1 MEPIQENELKE
12 DLLAA
17 AHPEPEP
24 EETQP
29 KRNTKQ
35 ALIDKIIEVSQKE
48 GIPLEHSNTSLK
60 RMNKQKL
67 SNLLAEI
74 IETGIRKK
82 MARQVGCDQDADNR
96 TIALGALRMLH
107 DVCAMG
113 CEKVG
118 NGFLEP
124 RGYEI
129 SGFTDA
135 LKEPTVSTC
144 IDGCLREIADENQ
157 ELLEYVQSPY
167 TRLMIAWGGAIAFS
181 CKKKQTIPEHATNLG
196 PGPTGRKNPIRRRV
210 RGGPPPGEVN
220 SLPPLAPK
228 AVKTV

>member
-1 MEPIQENELKE
+1 MEPVEDQSNLKD

-17 AHPEPEP
+17 AHPVEV
-24 EETQP
+24 EEEGPP

-74 IETGIRKK
+74 IETGVRQK
-82 MARQVGCDQDADNR
+82 MARQVGCDKDADNR

-107 DVCAMG
+107 DVCAVG

-129 SGFTDA
+129 SGFSEA
-135 LKEPTVSTC
+135 LKEPTVSSC
-144 IDGCLREIADENQ
+144 IDGCLREIAEENQ

-181 CKKKQTIPEHATNLG
+181 CKKTKIEHATHLG
-196 PGPTGRKNPIRRRV
+196 RGTTGRQNPVRRRV
-210 RGGPPPGEVN
+210 RRGSPPREVN
-220 SLPPLAPK
+220 TLPPLAPK

>member
-1 MEPIQENELKE
+1 MEPIEDVSELRD

-17 AHPEPEP
+17 AHPV
-24 EETQP
+24 ETPDEDGPP

-35 ALIDKIIEVSQKE
+35 ALIEKIIEVSQKE

-67 SNLLAEI
+67 SNLLAEV
-74 IETGIRKK
+74 IETGVRRK
-82 MARQVGCDQDADNR
+82 MARQVGCEQDADNR

-107 DVCAMG
+107 DVVAVG
-113 CEKVG
+113 CEKAG
-118 NGFLEP
+118 NSFLEP

-129 SGFTDA
+129 VGFSEA
-135 LKEPTVSTC
+135 LKEPAVSSC
-144 IDGCLREIADENQ
+144 IDGCLREIAEENQ

-181 CKKKQTIPEHATNLG
+181 CKKKQRITQHATNLG
-196 PGPTGRKNPIRRRV
+196 TQKSRTSPRAWGAAARANQLFATTCSSDSQNGLI
-210 RGGPPPGEVN
+210 
-220 SLPPLAPK
+220 L
-228 AVKTV
+228 